1 MKKKMKI
8 IHLLFQ
14 KIIYISSRSMYLF
27 KRLFLNDSIDQNMW
41 QINVTHQIYLME
53 MYQQLLQEIVIHSM
67 QQLMN

>member
-41 QINVTHQIYLME
+41 QINVTHQ